1 MTYRDLNELFSLAWA
16 DENGVIRGKPALLM
30 YKMNILAD
38 SPDSTVDIDLLRTEL
53 KQAGLSLEIA

>member
-16 DENGVIRGKPALLM
+16 DEDGMIRGKPALLM

>member
-38 SPDSTVDIDLLRTEL
+38 SPDSTVDLELLRTEL